1 MPNTNAKKSR
11 SEVSWLLLITVTRAS
26 DHKVM
31 QETEKQ
37 KKWKPNSGNQ
47 ILTGK
52 RETKN
57 KKQFSLSISLTESVK
72 PRYLCLKKVP
82 KCF

>member
-37 KKWKPNSGNQ
+37 KM
-47 ILTGK
+47 
-52 RETKN
+52 ET
-57 KKQFSLSISLTESVK
+57 E
-72 PRYLCLKKVP
+72 
-82 KCF
+82 

>member
-1 MPNTNAKKSR
+1 MQKKSR
-11 SEVSWLLLITVTRAS
+11 SEVSWLLLITVASAS

-31 QETEKQ
+31 LET

-57 KKQFSLSISLTESVK
+57 KKQFRLSISLTESVK

-82 KCF
+82 ECF